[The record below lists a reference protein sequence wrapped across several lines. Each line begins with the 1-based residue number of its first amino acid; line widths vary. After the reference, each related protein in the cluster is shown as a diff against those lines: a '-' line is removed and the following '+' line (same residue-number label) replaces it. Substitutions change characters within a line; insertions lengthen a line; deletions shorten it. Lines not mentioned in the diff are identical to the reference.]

1 MPLDDA
7 FTALLLI
14 ICGVSSV
21 AVPPPS
27 NVTVSCQNVQT
38 TVSWDYNEHQPH
50 TIFQVNITGSNPVRS
65 FVANT
70 TDHQYDLSHF
80 VWESQEHYQA
90 FLCVIVTAI
99 QGGKRSETVRSKSF
113 SFNMLKPVDIKCM
126 LDFPLVRVL
135 VTEMGASVRFQNP
148 LWFYNE
154 LKRTIKPDSVLKYTV
169 SSAEEFE
176 GSCHVTEANCKLDVT
191 FRNGVEE
198 CVTLKGKV
206 VLDSLGV
213 NPIPFKET
221 EKFCSEKTV
230 EGVIVLAVTLGS
242 IFVVILI
249 VAVVVILKVKA
260 WTMNT
265 VTPPTYLMNLEGAD
279 SQQTFCTISANP
291 EKISP
296 VSIFKPYESTKHL
309 QTSNVGCD
317 HDHPARGPYEGRER
331 FQRNLEAVGFISRA
345 NGTDEDSADDSVQ
358 TECVSISSTEEEISP
373 YDSPHFVTMDMG
385 AGEMVTGYTGN

>member
-1 MPLDDA
+1 
-7 FTALLLI
+7 
-14 ICGVSSV
+14 
-21 AVPPPS
+21 PPPS
-27 NVTVSCQNVQT
+27 NVTVNCQNLQT
-38 TVSWDYNEHQPH
+38 TVSWDYSEHQPH
-50 TIFQVNITGSNPVRS
+50 TIFRVKTFGPNTVRS
-65 FVANT
+65 FEANT
-70 TDHQYDLSHF
+70 TDHHYDLSHF

-90 FLCVIVTAI
+90 FLCVSVTAI
-99 QGGKRSETVRSKSF
+99 QGGKQSEDVRSKSF
-113 SFNMLKPVDIKCM
+113 SFNMLNPVNIKCM
-126 LDFPLVRVL
+126 LDFPPVDVL
-135 VTEMGASVRFQNP
+135 GTEMGASVRFQNP
-148 LWFYNE
+148 LKFYNE
-154 LKRTIKPDSVLKYTV
+154 LNRTITTDSELQYTV
-169 SSAEEFE
+169 SSAAEFE
-176 GSCHVTEANCKLDVT
+176 GSCHVTEDNCKRDVT
-191 FRNGVEE
+191 FPDGVEE
-198 CVTLKGKV
+198 CVTLKGHLLV
-206 VLDSLGV
+206 GRLGV
-213 NPIPFKET
+213 NIITFKET

-249 VAVVVILKVKA
+249 VAVVVILKVNA

-279 SQQTFCTISANP
+279 SQQRFCTISANP

-317 HDHPARGPYEGRER
+317 HDHPAQRRER
-331 FQRNLEAVGFISRA
+331 FQWNPEAVGFMSGA